1 MACQQSRG
9 TTSTTQGL
17 PAVHDGCWV
26 RWSDDRFIL
35 TPGEHQLNGE
45 SITLLI

>member
-1 MACQQSRG
+1 MACWQSWE
-9 TTSTTQGL
+9 TTRTTVGL
-17 PAVHDGCWV
+17 PAVHEGYWV

-45 SITLLI
+45 SITFLI